1 MLLSCRDVIVV
12 QVNSQPPI
20 IMRFRYDTEHM
31 SQTATASRTLDAF
44 HPTVKDWFVGRFGGP
59 TFAQE
64 DGWPAIR
71 SGEDCLIAAPTGSGK
86 TLTAFLAG
94 IDELIREGEASGGE
108 LPDEVRILYIS
119 PLKALSND
127 IRRNLEEPL
136 TEIRQLADERGVALP
151 RIRMGLRTG
160 DTTQAERRAI
170 IKRPPHILIT
180 TPESL
185 YLMLTARQSREI
197 LRTVRT
203 VILDEIHA
211 VVRDKRG
218 SHLALTLARLDH
230 VAERRPTRIGLS
242 ATQKPMTEIAAFL
255 TGLDSS
261 AQPLP
266 CRILDLGHR
275 RELTLWLETTDVP
288 LQSLATHEHWASVY
302 DRLAELI
309 LQHRTTLIFVN
320 RRSLAERVAHELGS
334 RVGKEHVSGHHGSLS
349 KERRHVMEQRL
360 KSGDLKAVVA
370 TASLELGIDIGSVD
384 LVCQIG
390 SPRRIATFL
399 QRVGRSGHALGRIPH
414 GALIPTSLDELIE
427 CAAMVRAVER
437 GDLDR
442 ICQPQAPTEV
452 LAQQIVAEA
461 ASEEDWGE
469 DDLYQLMRRA
479 APYAA
484 LERAVYDDILD
495 MLATGVGEGGGR
507 SQPLLHR
514 DRINGR
520 VRPRR
525 AARMTA
531 ILNGGTIPETGD
543 YRVIKEPEGAFIGT
557 VNEDFA
563 IETASGDI
571 FLLGSTSW
579 RIRRV
584 ENKGIV
590 RVEDAHGAPPT
601 IPFWLGEAPGRSR
614 ELSTAVGELRRDIAR
629 LADDVESAVN
639 LLQRECRMTSVA
651 AEQVVEYLG
660 EAQDAL
666 QVMPSDTDVV
676 FERFFDE
683 AGGQQLVVHAPF
695 GSGVN
700 RAWGLALRKRF
711 CVRFD
716 FELQAAANEEGVIL
730 SLGPSQSFPL
740 EEAFDYLKANN
751 AEQSLRQAVL
761 YAPFWN
767 TRWRWAATRA
777 LAVPRRRGGREVPP
791 YLQRMIADDLLAAVF
806 PAQVGCQENLAGPL
820 EVPDHPLIAQ
830 TMDDCLHEAVDTD
843 GLIEVLQ
850 RIERGEIH
858 LHARDTTTPSGMAQ
872 SIINVNPFGFLD
884 DAPLEER
891 RTRAVMTRRTLPNE
905 QRDLGKL
912 DLDAIV
918 RVQEEAFPPIRSVDE
933 LHELLMSVIALRVDQ
948 LAAISPV
955 LTESDVHARLAELR
969 GQGRAASASGPGGNI
984 WFAAEQLESIRLLFP
999 DHAVDP
1005 TFTAPESALIL
1016 PTDREDARLRL
1027 VRGHLEISGPITAD
1041 QLSQRC
1047 GLQAQDATYG
1057 LAQLEAYG
1065 EIMRG
1070 QFTPTLT
1077 PDDAEEY
1084 CDRRLLARIHRY
1096 TIARL
1101 RAEIEPVTVQ
1111 HYLRFLLRWQHLT
1124 TDTRLSGK
1132 AGVRAV
1138 IEQLQGFEAPA
1149 AAWERDLIA
1158 PRVSDYREAW
1168 LDELCLAG
1176 DIAWARLT
1184 PRSARRAPTKTT
1196 PIALALRRDF
1206 RSLLGAVRRPAPIP
1220 AARGR
1225 SAPEL
1230 PPDVAEHVIAE
1241 GGAASQI
1248 LRLLNDRGAL
1258 FFDELVDGTR
1268 RIATDVEGGLREL
1281 VASGLAHADGF
1292 QGLRQLIRPN
1302 RKSRRPRYGGGGVFI
1317 GEGPAGRWA
1326 ALPAVVDGSSDPMQ
1340 ADEVAER
1347 IARILLQRYGVVS
1360 RELATRESLT
1370 LQWRDVLRALRR
1382 LEARGDI
1389 RGGRFIQGLLGEQ
1402 FALPAAIDQLR
1413 AMRRRA
1419 TSGEQVSIATSD
1431 PCNLLGIL
1439 LPGQKAPSRLG
1450 AKLTLVDGVPLEPTE
1465 TAALAAA
1472 D

>member
-1 MLLSCRDVIVV
+1 
-12 QVNSQPPI
+12 
-20 IMRFRYDTEHM
+20 M
-31 SQTATASRTLDAF
+31 SHPVTSSSVLDAF
-44 HPTVKDWFVGRFGGP
+44 HPIVRDWFAERFGEP
-59 TFAQE
+59 TFAQV

-71 SGEDCLIAAPTGSGK
+71 TGDDCLIAAPTGSGK

-94 IDELIREGEASGGE
+94 IDELIREGADDGDDE
-108 LPDEVRILYIS
+108 LPDEVRILYVS

-136 TEIRQLADERGVALP
+136 TEIRRLADERGVAIP

-160 DTTQAERRAI
+160 DTTQAERQAI
-170 IKRPPHILIT
+170 VKRPPQILIT

-185 YLMLTARQSREI
+185 YLMLTARRSREI

-203 VILDEIHA
+203 VIVDEIHA

-218 SHLALTLARLDH
+218 SHLALTLTRLDH
-230 VAERRPTRIGLS
+230 VADQRPTRIGLS
-242 ATQKPMTEIAAFL
+242 ATQKPMSEIAAFL
-255 TGLDSS
+255 TGLDDT

-275 RELTLWLETTDVP
+275 RELKLWIETTDAP
-288 LQSLATHEHWASVY
+288 LQALATHDHWGAVY

-309 LQHRTTLIFVN
+309 FQHRTTLIFVN
-320 RRSLAERVAHELGS
+320 RRSLAERVAHELGT

-360 KSGDLKAVVA
+360 KNGDLKAVVA

-399 QRVGRSGHALGRIPH
+399 QRVGRSGHALGLVPH
-414 GALIPTSLDELIE
+414 GALFPTSLDELVE

-442 ICQPQAPTEV
+442 ICQPRAPIEI
-452 LAQQIVAEA
+452 LAQQIVAET
-461 ASEEDWGE
+461 ASEEEWRE
-469 DDLYQLMRRA
+469 DDLFQLVRRA
-479 APYAA
+479 APYGQLGRAA
-484 LERAVYDDILD
+484 FDETVE
-495 MLATGVGEGGGR
+495 MLAAGIGDGGGR
-507 SQPLLHR
+507 SNPLLHR
-514 DRINGR
+514 DRING
-520 VRPRR
+520 VLRPRR

-563 IETASGDI
+563 IETAAGDI

-601 IPFWLGEAPGRSR
+601 IPFWLGEAPGRSI
-614 ELSTAVGELRRDIAR
+614 ELSAAVGELRRDVGRMAS
-629 LADDVESAVN
+629 DPESASMQ
-639 LLQRECRMTSVA
+639 LQRECHMQAIA
-651 AEQVVEYLG
+651 AEQMVEYLG
-660 EAQDAL
+660 EAQEAL

-716 FELQAAANEEGVIL
+716 FELQAAANEEGILL
-730 SLGPSQSFPL
+730 SLGPTQSFPL
-740 EEAFDYLKANN
+740 EEAFEYLKADN

-777 LAVPRRRGGREVPP
+777 LAVPRRRGGKEVPP

-806 PAQVGCQENLAGPL
+806 PAQVGCQENLAGSL

-830 TMDDCLHEAVDTD
+830 TMDDCLHEAVDTEA
-843 GLIEVLQ
+843 LIGVLE
-850 RIERGEIH
+850 RIERGEIR
-858 LHARDTTTPSGMAQ
+858 LHARDTVNPSGMAQ
-872 SIINVNPFGFLD
+872 SIININPFGFLD

-891 RTRAVMTRRTLPNE
+891 RARAVMTRRTLPNE

-912 DLDAIV
+912 DIDAIE
-918 RVQEEAFPPIRSVDE
+918 RVKEEAFPPIRSADE
-933 LHELLMSVIALRVDQ
+933 MHELLLSVVALCDGALSAASPTLDQAEASKALSALR
-948 LAAISPV
+948 
-955 LTESDVHARLAELR
+955 E
-969 GQGRAASASGPGGNI
+969 QGRAAQAQGPESTI
-984 WFAAEQLESIRLLFP
+984 WFAAEHLESIRQLFP
-999 DHAVDP
+999 DHAVEP
-1005 TFTAPESALIL
+1005 GFTVPESALIL
-1016 PTDREDARLRL
+1016 PADREDARLRL
-1027 VRGHLEISGPITAD
+1027 ARGHLEISGPITAA

-1047 GLQAQDATYG
+1047 GLSEPDCGHG

-1065 EIMRG
+1065 EVMRG

-1124 TDTRLSGK
+1124 PDTRLSGK

-1138 IEQLQGFEAPA
+1138 IEQLQGYEAPA
-1149 AAWERDLIA
+1149 AAWERDLLA
-1158 PRVSDYREAW
+1158 RRVSDYREAW

-1184 PRSARRAPTKTT
+1184 PRAARRAPTKTT
-1196 PIALALRRDF
+1196 PIVLALRRDF
-1206 RSLLGAVRRPAPIP
+1206 RLLLSAVRRPMPLP

-1225 SAPEL
+1225 SAPE
-1230 PPDVAEHVIAE
+1230 PQSDVAEQLHAE

-1248 LRLLNDRGAL
+1248 LRLLEARGAL

-1292 QGLRQLIRPN
+1292 QGLRQLIRPS
-1302 RKSRRPRYGGGGVFI
+1302 RRSRRPRYGGGGVFI

-1326 ALPAVVDGSSDPMQ
+1326 PLPTSVDGPSDPLEV
-1340 ADEVAER
+1340 DELAER
-1347 IARILLQRYGVVS
+1347 IANILLQRYGVVS

-1370 LQWRDVLRALRR
+1370 IQWREVLRALRR
-1382 LEARGDI
+1382 LEARGEI

-1402 FALPAAIDQLR
+1402 FALPAALDQLR
-1413 AMRRRA
+1413 AVRRST
-1419 TSGEQVSIATSD
+1419 TSGERVTIAASD
-1431 PCNLLGIL
+1431 PCNLVGIL
-1439 LPGQKAPSRLG
+1439 LPGQKVPSRLG
-1450 AKLTLVDGVPLEPTE
+1450 STLTLVDGVPLEVP
-1465 TAALAAA
+1465 TAAAVAA

>member
-1 MLLSCRDVIVV
+1 MI
-12 QVNSQPPI
+12 
-20 IMRFRYDTEHM
+20 
-31 SQTATASRTLDAF
+31 QTTASATVLDGF
-44 HPTVKDWFVGRFGGP
+44 HHLVRDWFASRFGEP
-59 TFAQE
+59 TFAQV

-71 SGEDCLIAAPTGSGK
+71 SGADCLIAAPTGSGK
-86 TLTAFLAG
+86 TLTAFLSG
-94 IDELIREGEASGGE
+94 IDELIREGERDA

-136 TEIRQLADERGVALP
+136 TEIRSLAQERGVDLP

-160 DTTQAERRAI
+160 DTSQAERQAI
-170 IKRPPHILIT
+170 VKRPPQILIT

-185 YLMLTARQSREI
+185 YLMLTAKRSREI

-203 VILDEIHA
+203 VIVDEIHA

-218 SHLALTLARLDH
+218 SHLAVSLARLDH
-230 VAERRPTRIGLS
+230 VADRRPTRIGLS
-242 ATQKPMTEIAAFL
+242 ATQKPMEEIAAFL
-255 TGLDSS
+255 TGLDQSG
-261 AQPLP
+261 QPLP

-275 RELTLWLETTDVP
+275 RELTVWIETTDAP
-288 LQSLATHEHWASVY
+288 LQALATHEHWGAVY

-320 RRSLAERVAHELGS
+320 RRSLAERMAHELGL
-334 RVGKEHVSGHHGSLS
+334 RIGKEHVSGHHGSLS
-349 KERRHVMEQRL
+349 KERRHAMEQRL
-360 KSGDLKAVVA
+360 KSGDLRAVVA

-399 QRVGRSGHALGRIPH
+399 QRVGRSGHALGLVPH
-414 GALIPTSLDELIE
+414 GALFPTSLDELVE

-437 GDLDR
+437 GALDR
-442 ICQPQAPTEV
+442 IRQPFAPIEV
-452 LAQQIVAEA
+452 LAQQIVAETA
-461 ASEEDWGE
+461 AADEWRE
-469 DDLYQLMRRA
+469 DDLYSLMRHA
-479 APYAA
+479 APYRTLARAA
-484 LERAVYDDILD
+484 FDETIE
-495 MLATGVGEGGGR
+495 MLANGVGEAGGR
-507 SQPLLHR
+507 SQPLIHR
-514 DRINGR
+514 DRINGV

-525 AARMTA
+525 AARLTA
-531 ILNGGTIPETGD
+531 IVNGGTIPETGD
-543 YRVIKEPEGAFIGT
+543 YRVIKEPEGTFVGT

-563 IETASGDI
+563 IETAAGDI

-601 IPFWLGEAPGRSR
+601 IPFWLGEAPGRSI
-614 ELSTAVGELRRDIAR
+614 ELSAEVGLLRREVGA
-629 LADDVESAVN
+629 LADDPESASMT
-639 LLQRECRMTSVA
+639 LQRECHMSAIA
-651 AEQVVEYLG
+651 AEQMVEYL
-660 EAQDAL
+660 ANTQAAL
-666 QVMPSDTDVV
+666 QVMPSDTDIV

-683 AGGQQLVVHAPF
+683 GGGQQLVVHAPF

-716 FELQAAANEEGVIL
+716 FELQAAANEEGILL
-730 SLGPSQSFPL
+730 SLGPTQSFPL
-740 EEAFDYLKANN
+740 EEAFAYLQANN

-777 LAVPRRRGGREVPP
+777 LAVPRRRAGKAVPP

-843 GLIEVLQ
+843 ALIGVLE
-850 RIERGEIH
+850 RIERGEIR
-858 LHARDTTTPSGMAQ
+858 LHARDTVTPSAMAQ
-872 SIINVNPFGFLD
+872 SVLNVGPYGFLD

-891 RTRAVMTRRTLPNE
+891 RARAVMSRRTLPNE
-905 QRDLGKL
+905 QRDLGQL
-912 DLDAIV
+912 DLGAIE
-918 RVQEEAFPPIRSVDE
+918 RVQEEASPPVRDAEE
-933 LHELLMSVIALRVDQ
+933 LHELLLSLIAVRDGWAALDSLWLEDLR
-948 LAAISPV
+948 A
-955 LTESDVHARLAELR
+955 
-969 GQGRAASASGPGGNI
+969 QGRAASAHGPHGSV
-984 WFAAEQLESIRLLFP
+984 WFAAEQLESIRQLFP
-999 DHAVDP
+999 DHAVEAG
-1005 TFTAPESALIL
+1005 FSVPESALIL
-1016 PTDREDARLRL
+1016 PADREDARLKL
-1027 VRGHLEISGPITAD
+1027 VRGHLEISGPITAQ
-1041 QLSQRC
+1041 QLSARC
-1047 GLQAQDATYG
+1047 GLSASDSGYG

-1070 QFTPTLT
+1070 QFTPTPS
-1077 PDDAEEY
+1077 PDQVEEF

-1101 RAEIEPVTVQ
+1101 RAEIEPVSVQ
-1111 HYLRFLLRWQHLT
+1111 HFLRFLLRWQHLT
-1124 TDTRLSGK
+1124 PDTRLAGK

-1158 PRVSDYREAW
+1158 ARVADYREAW

-1176 DIAWARLT
+1176 DVAWARLT

-1206 RSLLGAVRRPAPIP
+1206 RVLLAAVRRPPPIP
-1220 AARGR
+1220 PARGR
-1225 SAPEL
+1225 AAPE
-1230 PPDVAEHVIAE
+1230 PTPDTAEQLHAE

-1248 LRLLNDRGAL
+1248 LRLLDERGAL
-1258 FFDELVDGTR
+1258 FFDEIVDATR
-1268 RIATDVEGGLREL
+1268 RLATDVEGGLREL
-1281 VASGLAHADGF
+1281 VACGLVHADGF
-1292 QGLRQLIRPN
+1292 QGLRQLIRPK
-1302 RKSRRPRYGGGGVFI
+1302 RRTRRPRYGGGGVFI

-1326 ALPAVVDGSSDPMQ
+1326 ALPPTIPPPDDPLD
-1340 ADEVAER
+1340 ADALAER
-1347 IARILLQRYGVVS
+1347 IAVILLRRYGVVS
-1360 RELATRESLT
+1360 RELAMREGRESLT

-1382 LEARGDI
+1382 LEARGEI
-1389 RGGRFIQGLLGEQ
+1389 RGGRFIQGLIGEQ
-1402 FALPAAIDQLR
+1402 FALPEAIDQLR
-1413 AMRRRA
+1413 TVRRSA
-1419 TSGEQVSIATSD
+1419 ADGERITIAASD
-1431 PCNLLGIL
+1431 PCNLVGIL
-1439 LPGQKAPSRLG
+1439 LPGQKVPARLG
-1450 AKLTLVDGVPLEPTE
+1450 AKLVLEDGVPLEPTQP
-1465 TAALAAA
+1465 APAVAAAA

>member
-1 MLLSCRDVIVV
+1 MFL
-12 QVNSQPPI
+12 
-20 IMRFRYDTEHM
+20 RYDAEHM
-31 SQTATASRTLDAF
+31 SQTAVQPSVLDDF
-44 HPTVKDWFVGRFGGP
+44 HPLVRDWFVDRFGAP

-71 SGEDCLIAAPTGSGK
+71 TGEDCLIAAPTGSGK

-94 IDELIREGEASGGE
+94 IDELIREGDSMADGGE
-108 LPDEVRILYIS
+108 LSDEVRILYVS

-136 TEIRQLADERGVALP
+136 TEIRQLAQERGVELP

-160 DTTQAERRAI
+160 DTTQAERQAI
-170 IKRPPHILIT
+170 VKRPPQILIT

-185 YLMLTARQSREI
+185 YLMLTAKRSREI

-218 SHLALTLARLDH
+218 SHLSLTLARLDH
-230 VAERRPTRIGLS
+230 VAEQRPTRIGLS
-242 ATQKPMTEIAAFL
+242 ATQKPMEEIAAFL
-255 TGLDSS
+255 TGLDL
-261 AQPLP
+261 AGKPLP

-275 RELTLWLETTDVP
+275 RELKLWIETTDAP
-288 LQSLATHEHWASVY
+288 LQALATHDHWGAVY

-320 RRSLAERVAHELGS
+320 RRSLAERVAHELGI

-360 KSGDLKAVVA
+360 KAGDLKAVVA

-384 LVCQIG
+384 LVCQVG

-399 QRVGRSGHALGRIPH
+399 QRVGRSGHALGLVPH
-414 GALIPTSLDELIE
+414 GALFPTALDELVE

-442 ICQPQAPTEV
+442 ICQPRAPIEI

-461 ASEEDWGE
+461 ASEEEWRE
-469 DDLYQLMRRA
+469 DELFRLMTRA
-479 APYAA
+479 APYAE
-484 LERAVYDDILD
+484 LERSAFDETVE
-495 MLATGVGEGGGR
+495 MLATGIGEAGGR
-507 SQPLLHR
+507 SQPLVHR
-514 DRINGR
+514 DRINGV

-563 IETASGDI
+563 IETAAGDI

-579 RIRRV
+579 KIRRV

-601 IPFWLGEAPGRSR
+601 IPFWLGEAPGRSM
-614 ELSTAVGELRRDIAR
+614 ELSAAVGELRRDVGR
-629 LADDVESAVN
+629 MADDVEGAVRT
-639 LLQRECRMTSVA
+639 LQRECHMQAIA
-651 AEQVVEYLG
+651 AEQIVEYLS
-660 EAQDAL
+660 ETQDSL

-683 AGGQQLVVHAPF
+683 GGGQQLVVHAPF

-716 FELQAAANEEGVIL
+716 FELQAAANEEGILL
-730 SLGPSQSFPL
+730 SLGPTQSFPL
-740 EEAFDYLKANN
+740 EEAFEYLKADN

-777 LAVPRRRGGREVPP
+777 LAVPRRRAGKEVPP

-830 TMDDCLHEAVDTD
+830 TMDDCLHEAIDTD
-843 GLIEVLQ
+843 ALIGVLE
-850 RIERGEIH
+850 RIERGEVR
-858 LHARDTTTPSGMAQ
+858 LHARDTVTPSAMAQ
-872 SIINVNPFGFLD
+872 SIININPFGFLD

-891 RTRAVMTRRTLPNE
+891 RARAVMTRRTLPNE

-912 DLDAIV
+912 DIDAIERV
-918 RVQEEAFPPIRSVDE
+918 RDEAFPPIRDADE
-933 LHELLMSVIALRVDQ
+933 LHELLHSVVAWRESARARWRESARARWREDALPALDPA
-948 LAAISPV
+948 L
-955 LTESDVHARLAELR
+955 LAELR
-969 GQGRAASASGPGGNI
+969 ESGRAARAEGPDGAV
-984 WFAAEQLESIRLLFP
+984 WFAAEHLESIRQLFP
-999 DHAVDP
+999 DHAVEP
-1005 TFTAPESALIL
+1005 GFGVPESALVL
-1016 PTDREDARLRL
+1016 PDDREDARLKL
-1027 VRGHLEISGPITAD
+1027 VRGHLEISGPITPE
-1041 QLSQRC
+1041 QLSERC
-1047 GLQAQDATYG
+1047 GLAASDCGYG

-1065 EIMRG
+1065 EVMRG
-1070 QFTPTLT
+1070 QFTPTLNQ
-1077 PDDAEEY
+1077 DEDEEY

-1124 TDTRLSGK
+1124 PDTRLAGK

-1149 AAWERDLIA
+1149 ASWERDLIA
-1158 PRVSDYREAW
+1158 ARVSDYREAW

-1184 PRSARRAPTKTT
+1184 TRSARRAPTKTT
-1196 PIALALRRDF
+1196 PVALALRRDF
-1206 RSLLGAVRRPAPIP
+1206 RSLLAAVRRPAPTA

-1225 SAPEL
+1225 SAPE
-1230 PPDVAEHVIAE
+1230 PQPDVAEQLHAD

-1248 LRLLNDRGAL
+1248 LRMLNERGAL

-1268 RIATDVEGGLREL
+1268 RIATDVESGLREL

-1302 RKSRRPRYGGGGVFI
+1302 RRSRRPRYGGGGVFI

-1326 ALPAVVDGSSDPMQ
+1326 ALPPSMPATTDPEE
-1340 ADEVAER
+1340 ADELAER
-1347 IARILLQRYGVVS
+1347 IARILLHRYGVVS

-1370 LQWRDVLRALRR
+1370 IQWRDVLRALRR
-1382 LEARGDI
+1382 LEARGEI
-1389 RGGRFIQGLLGEQ
+1389 RGGRFIQGLIGEQ
-1402 FALPAAIDQLR
+1402 FALPEAIDRLR
-1413 AMRRRA
+1413 AVRRSA
-1419 TSGEQVSIATSD
+1419 ASGERVTIATSD
-1431 PCNLLGIL
+1431 PCNLVGIL
-1439 LPGQKAPSRLG
+1439 LPGQKVPSRLG
-1450 AKLTLVDGVPLEPTE
+1450 AKLTLSDGVPEGE
-1465 TAALAAA
+1465 ALSGVAAA

>member
-1 MLLSCRDVIVV
+1 
-12 QVNSQPPI
+12 
-20 IMRFRYDTEHM
+20 M
-31 SQTATASRTLDAF
+31 SQTATVPSVLDDF
-44 HPTVKDWFVGRFGGP
+44 HPMVRDWFSGRFGEP
-59 TFAQE
+59 TYAQE

-71 SGEDCLIAAPTGSGK
+71 TGEDCLIAAPTGSGK

-94 IDELIREGEASGGE
+94 IDDLIREGELNDGV

-136 TEIRQLADERGVALP
+136 TEIRQLADECGVELP

-160 DTTQAERRAI
+160 DTSQSERRAI
-170 IKRPPHILIT
+170 VKRPPQILIT

-185 YLMLTARQSREI
+185 YLMLTAKQSREI

-203 VILDEIHA
+203 VIVDEIHA

-230 VAERRPTRIGLS
+230 VAEQRPTRIGLS
-242 ATQKPMTEIAAFL
+242 ATQKPMTEIASFM
-255 TGLDSS
+255 TGLDASGR
-261 AQPLP
+261 ALP

-275 RELTLWLETTDVP
+275 RELKLWIETTDAP
-288 LQSLATHEHWASVY
+288 LQALATHEHWGAVY

-320 RRSLAERVAHELGS
+320 RRSLAERVAHELGI

-360 KSGDLKAVVA
+360 KNGDLKAVVA

-399 QRVGRSGHALGRIPH
+399 QRVGRSGHALGLVPH
-414 GALIPTSLDELIE
+414 GALFPTSLDELIE

-442 ICQPQAPTEV
+442 IRQPRAPIEI
-452 LAQQIVAEA
+452 LAQQIVAETA
-461 ASEEDWGE
+461 AEEEWRE
-469 DDLYQLMRRA
+469 DDLFRLMRRA
-479 APYAA
+479 APYGELKREAFD
-484 LERAVYDDILD
+484 ETID

-507 SQPLLHR
+507 SNALVHR
-514 DRINGR
+514 DRING
-520 VRPRR
+520 VIKPKR

-563 IETASGDI
+563 IETAAGDI

-601 IPFWLGEAPGRSR
+601 IPFWLGEAPGRSM
-614 ELSTAVGELRRDIAR
+614 ELSAAVGELRRDIGEMAS
-629 LADDVESAVN
+629 DVESAVRR
-639 LLQRECRMTSVA
+639 LQRECHMQTIA
-651 AEQVVEYLG
+651 AEQMVEYLG
-660 EAQDAL
+660 DTQDSL

-683 AGGQQLVVHAPF
+683 AGGQQLIVHAPF

-716 FELQAAANEEGVIL
+716 FELQAAANEEGILL
-730 SLGPSQSFPL
+730 SLGPTQSFPL
-740 EEAFDYLKANN
+740 EEAFEYLKADN

-767 TRWRWAATRA
+767 TRWRWTATRA
-777 LAVPRRRGGREVPP
+777 LAVPRRRGAKEVPP

-843 GLIEVLQ
+843 ALIGVLE
-850 RIERGEIH
+850 RIERGEIR
-858 LHARDTTTPSGMAQ
+858 LHARDTVTPSGMAQ
-872 SIINVNPFGFLD
+872 SIININPFGFLD

-891 RTRAVMTRRTLPNE
+891 RARAVMTRRTLPNE

-912 DLDAIV
+912 DIDAIE
-918 RVQEEAFPPIRSVDE
+918 RVQEEAFPPIRDADE
-933 LHELLMSVIALRVDQ
+933 LHELLISVLALREGA
-948 LAAISPV
+948 LASLSAAHGEFDLPSM
-955 LTESDVHARLAELR
+955 LASLRSD
-969 GQGRAASASGPGGNI
+969 GRAARAEGPDGAI
-984 WFAAEQLESIRLLFP
+984 WFAAEHLESIRQLFP

-1005 TFTAPESALIL
+1005 SFSVPESALIL
-1016 PTDREDARLRL
+1016 PTDRDDARLRL
-1027 VRGHLEISGPITAD
+1027 VRGHLEISGPVTPD
-1041 QLSQRC
+1041 QLARRC
-1047 GLQAQDATYG
+1047 GLSRKDCSYG
-1057 LAQLEAYG
+1057 LTQLEAYG
-1065 EIMRG
+1065 H
-1070 QFTPTLT
+1070 FTPPLQ
-1077 PDDAEEY
+1077 PDDVEEY

-1101 RAEIEPVTVQ
+1101 RAEIEAVTVQ

-1124 TDTRLSGK
+1124 PDTRLSGK

-1149 AAWERDLIA
+1149 AAWERDLLA

-1184 PRSARRAPTKTT
+1184 PRSARRAPTKST
-1196 PIALALRRDF
+1196 PITLALRRDF
-1206 RSLLGAVRRPAPIP
+1206 RSLLAAVRKPAPIP

-1225 SAPEL
+1225 SVPE
-1230 PPDVAEHVIAE
+1230 PQPDVAEQLHAD

-1248 LRLLNDRGAL
+1248 LRLLEDRGAL

-1268 RIATDVEGGLREL
+1268 RIATDVESGIREL

-1292 QGLRQLIRPN
+1292 QGLRQLLRPN

-1326 ALPAVVDGSSDPMQ
+1326 SLPPSIAAPSDPEE
-1340 ADEVAER
+1340 ADELAER
-1347 IARILLQRYGVVS
+1347 VARILLQRYGVVS

-1370 LQWRDVLRALRR
+1370 IQWRDVLRALRR
-1382 LEARGDI
+1382 LEARGEI

-1402 FALPAAIDQLR
+1402 FALPSALDQLR
-1413 AMRRRA
+1413 AVRRA
-1419 TSGEQVSIATSD
+1419 ATTEEHVTIAASD
-1431 PCNLLGIL
+1431 PCNLVGIL
-1439 LPGQKAPSRLG
+1439 LPGQKVPSRLG
-1450 AKLTLVDGVPLEPTE
+1450 ARLTLIDGVPLEPPVSGV
-1465 TAALAAA
+1465 AAA

>member
-1 MLLSCRDVIVV
+1 
-12 QVNSQPPI
+12 
-20 IMRFRYDTEHM
+20 M
-31 SQTATASRTLDAF
+31 SQTTLSSSVLDGF
-44 HPTVKDWFVGRFGGP
+44 HPLVRDWFVGRFGAP

-64 DGWPAIR
+64 DGWPAIQ
-71 SGEDCLIAAPTGSGK
+71 SGDDCLIAAPTGSGK

-94 IDELIREGEASGGE
+94 IDELIREELETGDGAA

-136 TEIRQLADERGVALP
+136 AEIQELADERGVEIP

-160 DTTQAERRAI
+160 DTSQSERQAI
-170 IKRPPHILIT
+170 VKRPPQILIT

-185 YLMLTARQSREI
+185 YLMLTAKRSREI

-203 VILDEIHA
+203 VIVDEIHA

-218 SHLALTLARLDH
+218 SHLSLTLARLDH

-242 ATQKPMTEIAAFL
+242 ATQKPMSEIAAFL
-255 TGLDSS
+255 TGLDEQ

-266 CRILDLGHR
+266 CRILDLGHQ
-275 RELTLWLETTDVP
+275 RELKLWIETTDAP
-288 LQSLATHEHWASVY
+288 LQSLATHEHWGAVY

-309 LQHRTTLIFVN
+309 LQHSTTLIFVN
-320 RRSLAERVAHELGS
+320 RRSLAERVAHELGI

-399 QRVGRSGHALGRIPH
+399 QRVGRSGHALGLVPH
-414 GALIPTSLDELIE
+414 GALFPTSLDELVE
-427 CAAMVRAVER
+427 CAAMVRAVAR

-442 ICQPQAPTEV
+442 IRQPTAPIEV
-452 LAQQIVAEA
+452 LAQQIVAETSA
-461 ASEEDWGE
+461 EEEWRE
-469 DDLYQLMRRA
+469 DELFDLMRRA
-479 APYAA
+479 APYRA
-484 LERAVYDDILD
+484 LERSVFDETVE
-495 MLATGVGEGGGR
+495 MLATGIGESGGR
-507 SQPLLHR
+507 SSPLLHR
-514 DRINGR
+514 DRING
-520 VRPRR
+520 VVKPKR

-543 YRVIKEPEGAFIGT
+543 YRVVKEPEGAFIGT

-563 IETASGDI
+563 IETAAGDI

-601 IPFWLGEAPGRSR
+601 IPFWLGEAPGRSI
-614 ELSTAVGELRRDIAR
+614 ELSSAVGELRRDIGT
-629 LADDVESAVN
+629 LSDDAESASR
-639 LLQRECRMTSVA
+639 LLQRECHMQAIA
-651 AEQVVEYLG
+651 AEQMVEYLSD
-660 EAQDAL
+660 AQDAL

-683 AGGQQLVVHAPF
+683 AGGQQLIVHAPF

-716 FELQAAANEEGVIL
+716 FELQAAANEEGILL
-730 SLGPSQSFPL
+730 SLGPTQSFPL
-740 EEAFDYLKANN
+740 EEAFEYLKSHN

-777 LAVPRRRGGREVPP
+777 LAVPRRRGGKEVPP

-830 TMDDCLHEAVDTD
+830 TMDDCLHEAVDTEALV
-843 GLIEVLQ
+843 GVLE
-850 RIERGEIH
+850 RIERGEIR
-858 LHARDTTTPSGMAQ
+858 LHARDTVTPSAMAQ
-872 SIINVNPFGFLD
+872 SIININPFGFLD

-891 RTRAVMTRRTLPNE
+891 RARAVMTRRTLPNE

-912 DLDAIV
+912 DLDAIE
-918 RVQEEAFPPIRSVDE
+918 RVQEEAFPPIRDADE
-933 LHELLMSVIALRVDQ
+933 LHELLISVVALSAGEHADGEAARLSRVAPQ
-948 LAAISPV
+948 LAGAGTS
-955 LTESDVHARLAELR
+955 LMLDELR
-969 GQGRAASASGPGGNI
+969 QAGRAARADGPNGTI
-984 WFAAEQLESIRLLFP
+984 WFAAEHLESIRQLFP
-999 DHAVDP
+999 DHAVEAG
-1005 TFTAPESALIL
+1005 FHVPEAALIL
-1016 PTDREDARLRL
+1016 PGDREDARLKL
-1027 VRGHLEISGPITAD
+1027 VRGHLEISGPITAL
-1041 QLSQRC
+1041 QLAERC
-1047 GLQAQDATYG
+1047 GLAEQDCGYG

-1070 QFTPTLT
+1070 QFTPTLK
-1077 PDDAEEY
+1077 PEDVEEY

-1101 RAEIEPVTVQ
+1101 RSEIEPVTVQ

-1124 TDTRLSGK
+1124 PDTRLSGK

-1149 AAWERDLIA
+1149 AAWERELVA
-1158 PRVSDYREAW
+1158 ARVSDYREAW

-1176 DIAWARLT
+1176 DVAWARLSA
-1184 PRSARRAPTKTT
+1184 RSARRAPTKTT
-1196 PIALALRRDF
+1196 PIALTLRRDF
-1206 RSLLGAVRRPAPIP
+1206 RSLLSAVRRPAPLP

-1225 SAPEL
+1225 SAPE
-1230 PPDVAEHVIAE
+1230 PVPSVAEQLHAD

-1248 LRLLNDRGAL
+1248 LRLLEDRGAL

-1268 RIATDVEGGLREL
+1268 RLATDVEGGLREL
-1281 VASGLAHADGF
+1281 VATGLAHADGF

-1302 RKSRRPRYGGGGVFI
+1302 RRARRPRYGGGGVFI

-1326 ALPAVVDGSSDPMQ
+1326 ALPASMDAPADPIA
-1340 ADEVAER
+1340 ADELAER

-1370 LQWRDVLRALRR
+1370 IQWRDVLRALRR
-1382 LEARGDI
+1382 LESRGDI

-1402 FALPAAIDQLR
+1402 FALPAALDQLR
-1413 AMRRRA
+1413 AVRRSA
-1419 TSGEQVSIATSD
+1419 PTEEHVTVAASD
-1431 PCNLLGIL
+1431 PCNLVGIL
-1439 LPGQKAPSRLG
+1439 LPGQKVPARLG
-1450 AKLTLVDGVPLEPTE
+1450 ATLTLVDGVPLKSEPA
-1465 TAALAAA
+1465 TAAAA

>member
-1 MLLSCRDVIVV
+1 
-12 QVNSQPPI
+12 
-20 IMRFRYDTEHM
+20 M
-31 SQTATASRTLDAF
+31 SQTATTSSILDAF
-44 HPTVKDWFVGRFGGP
+44 HPMVRDWFVGRFGEP
-59 TFAQE
+59 TYAQE

-71 SGEDCLIAAPTGSGK
+71 TGDDCLIAAPTGSGK

-94 IDELIREGEASGGE
+94 IDELIREGESGE
-108 LPDEVRILYIS
+108 LPNEVRILYIS

-136 TEIRQLADERGVALP
+136 TEIRQLADERGVELP

-160 DTTQAERRAI
+160 DTTQAERQAI
-170 IKRPPHILIT
+170 VKRPPQILIT

-185 YLMLTARQSREI
+185 YLMLTAKRSREI

-203 VILDEIHA
+203 VIVDEIHA

-218 SHLALTLARLDH
+218 SHLSLTLARLDH
-230 VAERRPTRIGLS
+230 VAEQRPTRIGLS
-242 ATQKPMTEIAAFL
+242 ATQKPMTEIASFL
-255 TGLDSS
+255 TGLDES
-261 AQPLP
+261 ARPLP

-275 RELTLWLETTDVP
+275 RELKLWIETTDAP
-288 LQSLATHEHWASVY
+288 LQALATHEHWGAVY
-302 DRLAELI
+302 DRLAQLI

-320 RRSLAERVAHELGS
+320 RRSLAERVAHELGI

-349 KERRHVMEQRL
+349 KERRHIMEQRL

-399 QRVGRSGHALGRIPH
+399 QRVGRSGHALGLIPH
-414 GALIPTSLDELIE
+414 GALFPTALDELIE

-442 ICQPQAPTEV
+442 ICQPSAPIEV

-461 ASEEDWGE
+461 AAEEEWKE
-469 DDLYQLMRRA
+469 DELFGLMRRA
-479 APYAA
+479 APYGE
-484 LERAVYDDILD
+484 LERSAFDDTID
-495 MLATGVGEGGGR
+495 MLATGIGEGGGR
-507 SQPLLHR
+507 SNPLLHR
-514 DRINGR
+514 DRING
-520 VRPRR
+520 VVKPRR

-563 IETASGDI
+563 IETAAGDI

-601 IPFWLGEAPGRSR
+601 IPFWLGEAPGRSM
-614 ELSTAVGELRRDIAR
+614 ELSAAVGELRRDVGR
-629 LADDVESAVN
+629 MADDAEGAVRT
-639 LLQRECRMTSVA
+639 LQRECHMQAIA
-651 AEQVVEYLG
+651 AEQIVEYLS
-660 EAQDAL
+660 ETQDSL

-716 FELQAAANEEGVIL
+716 FELQAAANEEGILL
-730 SLGPSQSFPL
+730 SLGPTQSFPL
-740 EEAFDYLKANN
+740 EEAFEYLKADN

-777 LAVPRRRGGREVPP
+777 LAVPRRRAGKEVPP

-806 PAQVGCQENLAGPL
+806 PAQVGCQENLAGLL

-843 GLIEVLQ
+843 ALIGVLE
-850 RIERGEIH
+850 RIERGEVR
-858 LHARDTTTPSGMAQ
+858 LHARDTVTPSAMAQ
-872 SIINVNPFGFLD
+872 SIININPFGFLD

-891 RTRAVMTRRTLPNE
+891 RARAVMTRRTLPNE
-905 QRDLGKL
+905 ERDLGKL
-912 DLDAIV
+912 DIDAIE
-918 RVQEEAFPPIRSVDE
+918 RVQDEAFPPIRDADE
-933 LHELLMSVIALRVDQ
+933 LHELLHSVVAWRESARALWREGALPALDP
-948 LAAISPV
+948 AM
-955 LTESDVHARLAELR
+955 LAELR
-969 GQGRAASASGPGGNI
+969 ESGRAARATRPDDADGAV
-984 WFAAEQLESIRLLFP
+984 WFAAEHLESIRQLFP
-999 DHAVDP
+999 DHAVEP
-1005 TFTAPESALIL
+1005 GFSVPESALAL
-1016 PTDREDARLRL
+1016 PDDREDARLKL
-1027 VRGHLEISGPITAD
+1027 VRGHLEISGPITPE
-1041 QLSQRC
+1041 QLSARC
-1047 GLQAQDATYG
+1047 GLAASDCGYG

-1065 EIMRG
+1065 EVMRG
-1070 QFTPTLT
+1070 HFTPTLAEA
-1077 PDDAEEY
+1077 DEEEY

-1124 TDTRLSGK
+1124 PDNRLSGK

-1138 IEQLQGFEAPA
+1138 VEQLQGFEAPA
-1149 AAWERDLIA
+1149 ASWERDLIA
-1158 PRVSDYREAW
+1158 ARVSDYREAW

-1184 PRSARRAPTKTT
+1184 TRSARRAPTKTT
-1196 PIALALRRDF
+1196 PVALTLRRDF
-1206 RSLLGAVRRPAPIP
+1206 RSLLAAVRRPAPIA

-1225 SAPEL
+1225 SAPE
-1230 PPDVAEHVIAE
+1230 PQPDAAEQLHAD

-1248 LRLLNDRGAL
+1248 LRMLNERGAL

-1268 RIATDVEGGLREL
+1268 RIATDVESGLREL

-1302 RKSRRPRYGGGGVFI
+1302 RRSRRPRYGGGGVFI

-1326 ALPAVVDGSSDPMQ
+1326 ALPPSMPATTDPEE
-1340 ADEVAER
+1340 ADELAER
-1347 IARILLQRYGVVS
+1347 IARILLHRYGVVS

-1370 LQWRDVLRALRR
+1370 IQWRDILRALRR
-1382 LEARGDI
+1382 LEARGEI
-1389 RGGRFIQGLLGEQ
+1389 RGGRFIQGLIGEQ
-1402 FALPAAIDQLR
+1402 FALPEAIDRLR
-1413 AMRRRA
+1413 AVRRSA
-1419 TSGEQVSIATSD
+1419 ETGERVTIATSD
-1431 PCNLLGIL
+1431 PCNLVGIL
-1439 LPGQKAPSRLG
+1439 LPGQKVPSRLG
-1450 AKLTLVDGVPLEPTE
+1450 AKLTLIDGVPEE
-1465 TAALAAA
+1465 EALLGAVAA

>member
-1 MLLSCRDVIVV
+1 
-12 QVNSQPPI
+12 
-20 IMRFRYDTEHM
+20 M
-31 SQTATASRTLDAF
+31 SISAADPVLDHF
-44 HPTVKDWFVGRFGGP
+44 HPLVRDWFVSRFGAP
-59 TFAQE
+59 TFAQA

-71 SGEDCLIAAPTGSGK
+71 SGDDCLIAAPTGSGK
-86 TLTAFLAG
+86 TLTAFLSG
-94 IDELIREGEASGGE
+94 IDDLIREGLAPDHAGE
-108 LPDEVRILYIS
+108 LADEVRILYIS

-136 TEIRQLADERGVALP
+136 AEIRQLADERGVDIP

-160 DTTQAERRAI
+160 DTTAAERQAI
-170 IKRPPHILIT
+170 VKRPPQILIT

-185 YLMLTARQSREI
+185 YLMLTAKKSREI
-197 LRTVRT
+197 LRSVRT
-203 VILDEIHA
+203 VIVDEIHA

-218 SHLALTLARLDH
+218 SHLALSLARLDH
-230 VAERRPTRIGLS
+230 VADRRPTRIGLS
-242 ATQKPMTEIAAFL
+242 ATQKPMEEIAAFL
-255 TGLDSS
+255 TGMDPVGR
-261 AQPLP
+261 PLP

-275 RELTLWLETTDVP
+275 RELTLWIETTEAP
-288 LQSLATHEHWASVY
+288 LSALATHEHWGAVY

-309 LQHRTTLIFVN
+309 VQHRTTLIFVN
-320 RRSLAERVAHELGS
+320 RRALAERVAHELGI
-334 RVGKEHVSGHHGSLS
+334 RLGKEHVSGHHGSLS
-349 KERRHVMEQRL
+349 KDRRHAMEQRL

-399 QRVGRSGHALGRIPH
+399 QRVGRSGHALGLVPH
-414 GALIPTSLDELIE
+414 GALFPTSLDELVE

-437 GDLDR
+437 GSLDR
-442 ICQPQAPTEV
+442 IRQPAAPIEV
-452 LAQQIVAEA
+452 LAQQIVAETA
-461 ASEEDWGE
+461 AEEEWFE
-469 DDLYQLMRRA
+469 DELFDIMRRA
-479 APYAA
+479 APYRE
-484 LERAVYDDILD
+484 LERAAFNETLD

-507 SQPLLHR
+507 SNPLIHR
-514 DRINGR
+514 DRINGV

-525 AARMTA
+525 AARLTA
-531 ILNGGTIPETGD
+531 IVNGGTIPETGD
-543 YRVIKEPEGAFIGT
+543 YRVIKEPEGAYVGT

-563 IETASGDI
+563 IETAAGDI

-601 IPFWLGEAPGRSR
+601 IPFWLGEAPGRSV
-614 ELSTAVGELRRDIAR
+614 ELSAEVGLLRREIGAMS
-629 LADDVESAVN
+629 DDRERVAMM
-639 LLQRECRMTSVA
+639 LQRDCHMAASA
-651 AEQVVEYLG
+651 AEQIVEYLT
-660 EAQDAL
+660 EAQAAL

-683 AGGQQLVVHAPF
+683 GGGQQLVVHAPF

-716 FELQAAANEEGVIL
+716 FELQAAANEEGILL
-730 SLGPSQSFPL
+730 SLGPTQSFPL
-740 EEAFDYLKANN
+740 EEAFEYLKASN

-843 GLIEVLQ
+843 ALIEVLE
-850 RIERGEIH
+850 RVERGEVR
-858 LHARDTTTPSGMAQ
+858 LHARDTVTPSPMAQ
-872 SIINVNPFGFLD
+872 SIINVGPYGFLD

-891 RTRAVMTRRTLPNE
+891 RTRAVMSRRTLPND
-905 QRDLGKL
+905 QRDLGRL
-912 DLDAIV
+912 DLDAIR
-918 RVQEEAFPPIRSVDE
+918 RVQEEAMPPVRDAEE
-933 LHELLMSVIALRVDQ
+933 LHELLLSLVALRPDD
-948 LAAISPV
+948 AMSA
-955 LTESDVHARLAELR
+955 HFAELR
-969 GQGRAASASGPGGNI
+969 EQGRAARADGPDGTI
-984 WFAAEQLESIRLLFP
+984 WFAAEQLESIRQLFP
-999 DHAVDP
+999 DHAVEP
-1005 TFTAPESALIL
+1005 GFTVPEMALIL
-1016 PTDREDARLRL
+1016 PADREDARLKL

-1041 QLSQRC
+1041 QLARRC
-1047 GLQAQDATYG
+1047 GLAASDCGYG

-1065 EIMRG
+1065 EVMRG
-1070 QFTPTLT
+1070 RFTPTLAA
-1077 PDDAEEY
+1077 DAPEEF
-1084 CDRRLLARIHRY
+1084 CDRRLLARVHRY

-1124 TDTRLSGK
+1124 PDTQLSGK

-1149 AAWERDLIA
+1149 AAWERNLIA
-1158 PRVSDYREAW
+1158 PRVADYREAW

-1176 DIAWARLT
+1176 DVAWARLT
-1184 PRSARRAPTKTT
+1184 ARAARRAPTKTT
-1196 PIALALRRDF
+1196 PIALALRPDF
-1206 RSLLGAVRRPAPIP
+1206 RSLLAAVRRPAPLP
-1220 AARGR
+1220 PSRGR
-1225 SAPEL
+1225 STPE
-1230 PPDVAEHVIAE
+1230 PEPDAADQLHAD

-1248 LRLLNDRGAL
+1248 LRLLEERGAL
-1258 FFDELVDGTR
+1258 FFDEIVDGTR

-1292 QGLRQLIRPN
+1292 QGLRQLIRANHSAN
-1302 RKSRRPRYGGGGVFI
+1302 RGSARRPLRPRYGGGGVFI
-1317 GEGPAGRWA
+1317 GEGPAGRWV
-1326 ALPAVVDGSSDPMQ
+1326 ALPPTVSPPDDPLE
-1340 ADEVAER
+1340 ADELAER
-1347 IARILLQRYGVVS
+1347 IAVILLRRYGVIS
-1360 RELATRESLT
+1360 RELAVREGRESLT
-1370 LQWRDVLRALRR
+1370 IQWREILRALRR
-1382 LEARGDI
+1382 LEARGEI
-1389 RGGRFIQGLLGEQ
+1389 RGGRFIQGLIGEQ
-1402 FALPAAIDQLR
+1402 FALPEAIDQLR
-1413 AMRRRA
+1413 AVRRA
-1419 TSGEQVSIATSD
+1419 APDGQIVTIAASD
-1431 PCNLLGIL
+1431 PCNLVGIL
-1439 LPGQKAPSRLG
+1439 LPGQKVPSRLG
-1450 AKLTLVDGVPLEPTE
+1450 ATLTLKDGVPSEE
-1465 TAALAAA
+1465 TPVSAAAAAA

>member
-1 MLLSCRDVIVV
+1 MI
-12 QVNSQPPI
+12 
-20 IMRFRYDTEHM
+20 
-31 SQTATASRTLDAF
+31 QTLTADGVLGDF
-44 HPTVKDWFVGRFGGP
+44 HPMVRGWFRERFGAP
-59 TFAQE
+59 TFAQAN
-64 DGWPAIR
+64 GWPAIR

-94 IDELIREGEASGGE
+94 IDDLIREGEAAGGA

-136 TEIRQLADERGVALP
+136 TEIRQRAQERGVELP

-160 DTTQAERRAI
+160 DATQAERRAI
-170 IKRPPHILIT
+170 VKRPPQILIT

-185 YLMLTARQSREI
+185 YLMLTAKQSREI

-230 VAERRPTRIGLS
+230 VADQRPTRIGLS

-255 TGLDSS
+255 TGLDES

-275 RELTLWLETTDVP
+275 RELTLWIETTDAP
-288 LQSLATHEHWASVY
+288 LQALATHEHWAAVY

-320 RRSLAERVAHELGS
+320 RRSLAERVAHELGQ

-384 LVCQIG
+384 LVCQLG

-399 QRVGRSGHALGRIPH
+399 QRVGRSGHALGRVPH
-414 GALIPTSLDELIE
+414 GALFPTSLDELVE

-437 GDLDR
+437 GQLDR
-442 ICQPQAPTEV
+442 ICQPAAPIEV

-461 ASEEDWGE
+461 ASEEDWRE
-469 DDLYQLMRRA
+469 DDLYQVMRRA
-479 APYAA
+479 APYAD
-484 LERAVYDDILD
+484 LERDAFEETLE

-507 SQPLLHR
+507 SQPLIHR

-520 VRPRR
+520 VKPRR

-563 IETASGDI
+563 IETAAGDI

-579 RIRRV
+579 KIRRV

-601 IPFWLGEAPGRSR
+601 IPFWLGEAPGRSM
-614 ELSTAVGELRRDIAR
+614 ELSQAVGELRRDVGR
-629 LADDVESAVN
+629 LAQDTESAVRQ
-639 LLQRECRMTSVA
+639 LQRECHMPAAA
-651 AEQVVEYLG
+651 AEQIVEYLS

-683 AGGQQLVVHAPF
+683 GGGQQLVVHAPF

-740 EEAFDYLKANN
+740 EEAFGYLSAAN

-843 GLIEVLQ
+843 GLIEVLE
-850 RIERGEIH
+850 RIERGEIR
-858 LHARDTTTPSGMAQ
+858 LHARDTVTPSGLAQ

-912 DLDAIV
+912 DLDAII
-918 RVQEEAFPPIRSVDE
+918 RVQEEAFPPIRTADE
-933 LHELLMSVIALRVDQ
+933 LHELLLSVIALRVDQ
-948 LAAISPV
+948 LPALSPA
-955 LTESDVHARLAELR
+955 LSEAGIRAQLAELR
-969 GQGRAASASGPGGNI
+969 AQGRAAQASGPGGAI
-984 WFAAEQLESIRLLFP
+984 WFAAEQLEAIRQLFP

-1005 TFTAPESALIL
+1005 AFTVPEAALIL
-1016 PTDREDARLRL
+1016 PADREDARLKL
-1027 VRGHLEISGPITAD
+1027 VRGHLEIAGPITPA
-1041 QLSQRC
+1041 QLAQRC
-1047 GLQAQDATYG
+1047 GLAERDCGYG

-1070 QFTPTLT
+1070 QFTPTLS
-1077 PDDAEEY
+1077 PDAAEEY

-1111 HYLRFLLRWQHLT
+1111 HYVRFLLRWQHLT
-1124 TDTRLSGK
+1124 PDTRLAGK

-1158 PRVSDYREAW
+1158 PRVADYREAW

-1176 DIAWARLT
+1176 DLAWARLT
-1184 PRSARRAPTKTT
+1184 PRAARRAPTKTT
-1196 PIALALRRDF
+1196 PIALVLRRDF
-1206 RSLLGAVRRPAPIP
+1206 RALLAAVRRPAPLP
-1220 AARGR
+1220 PSRGR
-1225 SAPEL
+1225 SAPEP
-1230 PPDVAEHVIAE
+1230 PPDAAEQLIAE

-1268 RIATDVEGGLREL
+1268 RLATDVEGGLREL

-1302 RKSRRPRYGGGGVFI
+1302 RRARRPRYGGGGVFI

-1326 ALPAVVDGSSDPMQ
+1326 ALPPTIADHTDPLAAEQ
-1340 ADEVAER
+1340 QAER

-1382 LEARGDI
+1382 LEARGEI

-1413 AMRRRA
+1413 AVRRQPA
-1419 TSGEQVSIATSD
+1419 AGEHITIAASD
-1431 PCNLLGIL
+1431 PCNLVGIL
-1439 LPGQKAPSRLG
+1439 LPGQRVPARLG
-1450 AKLTLVDGVPLEPTE
+1450 TSLTLIDGVPQESP
-1465 TAALAAA
+1465 ADGLAAA

>member
-1 MLLSCRDVIVV
+1 MTQTADAADLLSD
-12 QVNSQPPI
+12 
-20 IMRFRYDTEHM
+20 
-31 SQTATASRTLDAF
+31 F
-44 HPTVKDWFVGRFGGP
+44 HPVVAEWFRDRFGDP

-64 DGWPAIR
+64 AGWPAIR
-71 SGEDCLIAAPTGSGK
+71 AGADCLLAAPTGSGK

-94 IDELIREGEASGGE
+94 IDDLLREGDAATLPGIGVSQE
-108 LPDEVRILYIS
+108 LPNEVRILYVS
-119 PLKALSND
+119 PLKALSSD

-136 TEIRQLADERGVALP
+136 AEIRAHAQDRGVELP
-151 RIRMGLRTG
+151 QIRVGLRTG

-170 IKRPPHILIT
+170 VKRPPQILIT

-185 YLMLTARQSREI
+185 YLMLTAKQSREI

-203 VILDEIHA
+203 VIVDEIHA
-211 VVRDKRG
+211 LVRDKRG
-218 SHLALTLARLDH
+218 SHLALSLARLDH
-230 VAERRPTRIGLS
+230 VAEQRPTRIGLS
-242 ATQKPMTEIAAFL
+242 ATQRPMAEIAAYL
-255 TGLDSS
+255 TGLDDHG
-261 AQPLP
+261 QPRP
-266 CRILDLGHR
+266 CQILDLGHR
-275 RELTLWLETTDVP
+275 RELTLWVETTDTP
-288 LQSLATHEHWASVY
+288 LQSLATHEHWGAVY
-302 DRLAELI
+302 DRLTELI

-320 RRSLAERVAHELGS
+320 RRSLAERVAHELGQ
-334 RVGKEHVSGHHGSLS
+334 RIGKEHVSGHHGSLS
-349 KERRHVMEQRL
+349 KDRRHVMEQRL
-360 KSGDLKAVVA
+360 KNGDLKAVVA

-399 QRVGRSGHALGRIPH
+399 QRVGRSGHALGRVPH
-414 GALIPTSLDELIE
+414 GALFPTSLDELIE

-437 GDLDR
+437 GHLDR
-442 ICQPQAPTEV
+442 IRQPKAPIEV

-461 ASEEDWGE
+461 AAEEEWSED
-469 DDLYQLMRRA
+469 QLFNLIRRA
-479 APYAA
+479 APYRS
-484 LERAVYDDILD
+484 LERDHFDETLE
-495 MLATGVGEGGGR
+495 MLNTGVGEGGGR
-507 SQPLLHR
+507 SHPLIHR
-514 DRINGR
+514 DRINGI

-525 AARMTA
+525 SARLTA
-531 ILNGGTIPETGD
+531 IVNGGTIPETGD
-543 YRVIKEPEGAFIGT
+543 YRVVKEPEGAFIGT

-563 IETASGDI
+563 IETAAGDI

-584 ENKGIV
+584 ENKGVV

-601 IPFWLGEAPGRSR
+601 IPFWLGEAPGRSI
-614 ELSTAVGELRRDIAR
+614 ELSAEVGALRRQIAA
-629 LADDVESAVN
+629 LSDDVESAAAM
-639 LLQRECRMTSVA
+639 LQRDCHMTAVA
-651 AEQVVEYLG
+651 SEQMIEYLTNT
-660 EAQDAL
+660 QDAL

-695 GSGVN
+695 GSGIN

-716 FELQAAANEEGVIL
+716 FELQAAANEEGVLL

-740 EEAFDYLKANN
+740 EEAFDYLKSDN

-777 LAVPRRRGGREVPP
+777 LAVPRRRGGKEVPA

-806 PAQVGCQENLAGPL
+806 PAQVGCQENLSGPL

-843 GLIEVLQ
+843 GLVEVLE
-850 RIERGEIH
+850 RIERGEIR
-858 LHARDTTTPSGMAQ
+858 LHARDSVTPSAMAQ
-872 SIINVNPFGFLD
+872 SIININPFGFLD
-884 DAPLEER
+884 DPPLEER
-891 RTRAVMTRRTLPNE
+891 RARAVMTRRTLPSD
-905 QRDLGKL
+905 QRDLGQL
-912 DLDAIV
+912 DLDAIIRV
-918 RVQEEAFPPIRSVDE
+918 RDEAFPPIRDAEE
-933 LHELLMSVIALRVDQ
+933 LHELLISLVAIQDGDWTELSASLATVD
-948 LAAISPV
+948 LASLLGDLV
-955 LTESDVHARLAELR
+955 R
-969 GQGRAASASGPGGNI
+969 QGRAARADGPSGAI
-984 WFAAEQLESIRLLFP
+984 WFAAEQLASIRFLFP

-1005 TFTAPESALIL
+1005 AFQVPESALIKS
-1016 PTDREDARLRL
+1016 TDREDARLRL
-1027 VRGHLEISGPITAD
+1027 TRGHLEISAPITAA
-1041 QLSQRC
+1041 QLARRC
-1047 GLQAQDATYG
+1047 GLGVADCGYG

-1070 QFTPTLT
+1070 NFTPALT
-1077 PDDAEEY
+1077 PDDDEEY

-1101 RAEIEPVTVQ
+1101 RAAIEPVTVQ

-1124 TDTRLSGK
+1124 PDARLSGK

-1138 IEQLQGFEAPA
+1138 IEQLEGFEAPA
-1149 AAWERDLIA
+1149 AAWERDLLA
-1158 PRVSDYREAW
+1158 ARVADYREAW

-1176 DIAWARLT
+1176 DVAWARLA

-1196 PIALALRRDF
+1196 PITLALRRDF
-1206 RSLLGAVRRPAPIP
+1206 RSLLSAVRRTAPLP
-1220 AARGR
+1220 PSRGR
-1225 SAPEL
+1225 AAPT
-1230 PPDVAEHVIAE
+1230 PQPDVAAQLHAD

-1248 LRLLNDRGAL
+1248 LNLLDQRGAL

-1268 RIATDVEGGLREL
+1268 RLATDVENGLREL

-1302 RKSRRPRYGGGGVFI
+1302 RRARRPRYGGGGVFI
-1317 GEGPAGRWA
+1317 GEGVAGRWA
-1326 ALPAVVDGSSDPMQ
+1326 ALPPLVQDATDPELT
-1340 ADEVAER
+1340 DDLAER
-1347 IARILLQRYGVVS
+1347 IAQILLRRYGVVS

-1370 LQWRDVLRALRR
+1370 IQWRDVLRALRR
-1382 LEARGDI
+1382 LEARGEI

-1402 FALPAAIDQLR
+1402 FALPEALDQLR
-1413 AMRRRA
+1413 ALRRREPDGLRL
-1419 TSGEQVSIATSD
+1419 TIAASD
-1431 PCNLLGIL
+1431 PCNLVGIL
-1439 LPGQKAPSRLG
+1439 LPGPKVPSRLG
-1450 AKLTLVDGVPLEPTE
+1450 ATLTLRDGVPEEPV
-1465 TAALAAA
+1465 LVSSAAA

>member
-1 MLLSCRDVIVV
+1 
-12 QVNSQPPI
+12 
-20 IMRFRYDTEHM
+20 M
-31 SQTATASRTLDAF
+31 SQTIAAAPVLDAF
-44 HPTVKDWFVGRFGGP
+44 HPIVRDWFVERFGEP

-71 SGEDCLIAAPTGSGK
+71 TGEDCLIAAPTGSGK

-94 IDELIREGEASGGE
+94 IDELIREGIDGEVSGG
-108 LPDEVRILYIS
+108 LPDQVRILYIS

-136 TEIRQLADERGVALP
+136 TEIRQLADDRGIDLP

-160 DTTQAERRAI
+160 DTTQAERQAI
-170 IKRPPHILIT
+170 VKRPPQILIT

-185 YLMLTARQSREI
+185 YLMLTAKRSREI

-203 VILDEIHA
+203 VIVDEIHA

-218 SHLALTLARLDH
+218 SHLSLTLARLDH
-230 VAERRPTRIGLS
+230 LADQRPTRIGLS
-242 ATQKPMTEIAAFL
+242 ATQKPMSEIASFL
-255 TGLDSS
+255 TGLNESG
-261 AQPLP
+261 QPRP
-266 CRILDLGHR
+266 CRILDLGHQ
-275 RELTLWLETTDVP
+275 REIKLWIETTDAP
-288 LQSLATHEHWASVY
+288 LQALATHDHWGAVY

-320 RRSLAERVAHELGS
+320 RRSLAERVAHELGI

-349 KERRHVMEQRL
+349 KERRHAMEQRL
-360 KSGDLKAVVA
+360 KTGDLKAVVA

-399 QRVGRSGHALGRIPH
+399 QRVGRSGHALGLVPH
-414 GALIPTSLDELIE
+414 GALFPTALDELVE

-442 ICQPQAPTEV
+442 ICQPNAPIEV
-452 LAQQIVAEA
+452 LAQQIVAET
-461 ASEEDWGE
+461 ASEEEWKE
-469 DDLYQLMRRA
+469 DELYAMLRRA
-479 APYAA
+479 APYGE
-484 LERAVYDDILD
+484 LERSTFSETVD
-495 MLATGVGEGGGR
+495 MLATGIGEGGGR
-507 SQPLLHR
+507 SNPLLHR
-514 DRINGR
+514 DRING
-520 VRPRR
+520 VVKPRR

-563 IETASGDI
+563 IETAAGDI

-601 IPFWLGEAPGRSR
+601 IPFWLGEAPGRSV
-614 ELSTAVGELRRDIAR
+614 ELSAAVGELRREIGRMA
-629 LADDVESAVN
+629 ADPESASR
-639 LLQRECRMTSVA
+639 LLQRECHMQAIA
-651 AEQVVEYLG
+651 AEQMVEYLA
-660 EAQDAL
+660 EAQESL

-716 FELQAAANEEGVIL
+716 FELQAAANEEGILL
-730 SLGPSQSFPL
+730 SLGPTQSFPL
-740 EEAFDYLKANN
+740 EEAFEYLKSDN

-777 LAVPRRRGGREVPP
+777 LAVPRRRGSKEVPP

-843 GLIEVLQ
+843 ALISVLE
-850 RIERGEIH
+850 RIERGEIR
-858 LHARDTTTPSGMAQ
+858 LHARDTVTPSGMAQ
-872 SIINVNPFGFLD
+872 SIININPFGFLD

-891 RTRAVMTRRTLPNE
+891 RARAVMTRRTLPQE

-912 DLDAIV
+912 DIDAIE
-918 RVQEEAFPPIRSVDE
+918 RVQDEALPPIRDADE
-933 LHELLMSVIALRVDQ
+933 LHEVLLAVVALRVGQ
-948 LAAISPV
+948 GIGQMPGSSTILANDE
-955 LTESDVHARLAELR
+955 TRLLFEELR
-969 GQGRAASASGPGGNI
+969 ADGRAARATGPDETI
-984 WFAAEQLESIRLLFP
+984 WFAAEQLESIRQLFP
-999 DHAVDP
+999 DHAVEP
-1005 TFTAPESALIL
+1005 SFSVPESALIL
-1016 PTDREDARLRL
+1016 PADREDARLKL
-1027 VRGHLEISGPITAD
+1027 VRGHLEISGPVTPE

-1047 GLQAQDATYG
+1047 GLSTRDCGFG
-1057 LAQLEAYG
+1057 LSQLEAYG
-1065 EIMRG
+1065 EVMRG
-1070 QFTPTLT
+1070 HFTPTLT
-1077 PDDAEEY
+1077 ERDAEEY

-1111 HYLRFLLRWQHLT
+1111 HYLRFLLRWQHLAP
-1124 TDTRLSGK
+1124 DTRLSGK

-1149 AAWERDLIA
+1149 ASWERELIA

-1184 PRSARRAPTKTT
+1184 TRSARRAPTKST
-1196 PIALALRRDF
+1196 PVALALRRDF
-1206 RSLLGAVRRPAPIP
+1206 RLLLSAVRRPPPMP

-1225 SAPEL
+1225 SAPE
-1230 PPDVAEHVIAE
+1230 PTPDITEQLHAD

-1248 LRLLNDRGAL
+1248 LRMLEERGAL

-1268 RIATDVEGGLREL
+1268 RLATDVESGLREL
-1281 VASGLAHADGF
+1281 VATGLAHADGF
-1292 QGLRQLIRPN
+1292 QGLRQLIRPH
-1302 RKSRRPRYGGGGVFI
+1302 RRSRRPRYGGGGVFI
-1317 GEGPAGRWA
+1317 GEGPAGRWS
-1326 ALPAVVDGSSDPMQ
+1326 ALPPTIDGPSDPVE
-1340 ADEVAER
+1340 ADELAER
-1347 IARILLQRYGVVS
+1347 IATILLRRYGVVS

-1370 LQWRDVLRALRR
+1370 IQWRDVLRALRR
-1382 LEARGDI
+1382 FEARGEI

-1402 FALPAAIDQLR
+1402 FALPEALDQLR
-1413 AMRRRA
+1413 SVRRSA
-1419 TSGEQVSIATSD
+1419 TTGQTISVAASD
-1431 PCNLLGIL
+1431 PCNLVGIL
-1439 LPGQKAPSRLG
+1439 LPGQKVPARLG
-1450 AKLTLVDGVPLEPTE
+1450 SRLTLVDGVPSE
-1465 TAALAAA
+1465 ASSSGAAAA

>member
-1 MLLSCRDVIVV
+1 
-12 QVNSQPPI
+12 
-20 IMRFRYDTEHM
+20 M
-31 SQTATASRTLDAF
+31 SNGVAAASVLEDF
-44 HPTVKDWFVGRFGGP
+44 HPLVRDWFVDRFGAP
-59 TFAQE
+59 TYAQE

-71 SGEDCLIAAPTGSGK
+71 TGEDCLIAAPTGSGK

-94 IDELIREGEASGGE
+94 IDELIREGEGTGGA
-108 LPDEVRILYIS
+108 LPDEVRILYVS

-136 TEIRQLADERGVALP
+136 SEIRQLAEQRGVALP

-170 IKRPPHILIT
+170 VKRPPQILIT

-185 YLMLTARQSREI
+185 YLMLTAKQSREI

-218 SHLALTLARLDH
+218 SHLSLTLARLDH

-242 ATQKPMTEIAAFL
+242 ATQKPMSEIAAFL
-255 TGLDSS
+255 TGLD
-261 AQPLP
+261 AAGQPLP

-275 RELTLWLETTDVP
+275 RELKLWIETTDAP
-288 LQSLATHEHWASVY
+288 LQALATHDHWGAVY

-320 RRSLAERVAHELGS
+320 RRSLAERVAHELGI

-360 KSGDLKAVVA
+360 KTGDLKAVVA

-384 LVCQIG
+384 LVCQVG

-399 QRVGRSGHALGRIPH
+399 QRVGRSGHALGLVPH
-414 GALIPTSLDELIE
+414 GALFPTALDELVE
-427 CAAMVRAVER
+427 FAAMVRAVEG

-442 ICQPQAPTEV
+442 ICQPRAPIEI

-461 ASEEDWGE
+461 ASEEEWRE
-469 DDLYQLMRRA
+469 DELFRLMRRA
-479 APYAA
+479 APYAG
-484 LERAVYDDILD
+484 LERAAFDETME
-495 MLATGVGEGGGR
+495 MLATGIGEAGGR
-507 SQPLLHR
+507 SQPLVHR
-514 DRINGR
+514 DRINGV

-563 IETASGDI
+563 IETAAGDI

-601 IPFWLGEAPGRSR
+601 IPFWLGEAPGRSM
-614 ELSTAVGELRRDIAR
+614 ELSAAVGELRRDVGAM
-629 LADDVESAVN
+629 ADDVEGAARR
-639 LLQRECRMTSVA
+639 LQRECHMQAIA
-651 AEQVVEYLG
+651 AEQIVEYLS
-660 EAQDAL
+660 ETQDSL

-683 AGGQQLVVHAPF
+683 GGGQQLVVHAPF

-716 FELQAAANEEGVIL
+716 FELQAAANEEGILL
-730 SLGPSQSFPL
+730 SLGPTQSFPL
-740 EEAFDYLKANN
+740 EEAFEYLKADN

-777 LAVPRRRGGREVPP
+777 LAVPRRRAGKEVPP

-830 TMDDCLHEAVDTD
+830 TMDDCLHEAVNTD
-843 GLIEVLQ
+843 ALIGVLE
-850 RIERGEIH
+850 RIERGEIR
-858 LHARDTTTPSGMAQ
+858 LHARDTVTPSAMAQ
-872 SIINVNPFGFLD
+872 SIININPFGFLD

-891 RTRAVMTRRTLPNE
+891 RARAVMTRRTLPNE

-912 DLDAIV
+912 DIDAIE
-918 RVQEEAFPPIRSVDE
+918 RVQEEAFPPIRDADE
-933 LHELLMSVIALRVDQ
+933 LHELLHSVVAWREGALPALDP
-948 LAAISPV
+948 AM
-955 LTESDVHARLAELR
+955 LAELR
-969 GQGRAASASGPGGNI
+969 ESGRAARAEGPEGAV
-984 WFAAEQLESIRLLFP
+984 WFAAEHLESIRQLLP
-999 DHAVDP
+999 DHAVEP
-1005 TFTAPESALIL
+1005 GFSVPESALAL
-1016 PTDREDARLRL
+1016 PDDREDARLRL
-1027 VRGHLEISGPITAD
+1027 VRGHLEISGPITAE
-1041 QLSQRC
+1041 QLSRRC
-1047 GLQAQDATYG
+1047 GLQAPDCGYG

-1065 EIMRG
+1065 EVMRG
-1070 QFTPTLT
+1070 QFTPTLAE
-1077 PDDAEEY
+1077 DDAEEY

-1124 TDTRLSGK
+1124 PDTRLAGK

-1149 AAWERDLIA
+1149 ASWERDLIA
-1158 PRVSDYREAW
+1158 ARVSDYREAW

-1184 PRSARRAPTKTT
+1184 TRSARRAPTKTT
-1196 PIALALRRDF
+1196 PVALALRRDF
-1206 RSLLGAVRRPAPIP
+1206 RSLLAAVRRPAPIP

-1225 SAPEL
+1225 SAPE
-1230 PPDVAEHVIAE
+1230 PAPDVAEQLHAD

-1248 LRLLNDRGAL
+1248 LRLLEDRGAL

-1326 ALPAVVDGSSDPMQ
+1326 ALPPSVAPTADPEE
-1340 ADEVAER
+1340 ADELAER
-1347 IARILLQRYGVVS
+1347 IARILLHRYGVVS

-1370 LQWRDVLRALRR
+1370 IQWRDVLRALRR
-1382 LEARGDI
+1382 LEARGEI
-1389 RGGRFIQGLLGEQ
+1389 RGGRFIQGLIGEQ
-1402 FALPAAIDQLR
+1402 FALPEAIDRLR
-1413 AMRRRA
+1413 AVRRSA
-1419 TSGEQVSIATSD
+1419 TTGEEVTIAASD
-1431 PCNLLGIL
+1431 PCNLVGIL
-1439 LPGQKAPSRLG
+1439 LPGQKVPSRLG
-1450 AKLTLVDGVPLEPTE
+1450 AKLTLVDGVLEAE
-1465 TAALAAA
+1465 AAVGVAAA

>member
-1 MLLSCRDVIVV
+1 
-12 QVNSQPPI
+12 
-20 IMRFRYDTEHM
+20 M
-31 SQTATASRTLDAF
+31 SQSTVQPSALDGF
-44 HPTVKDWFVGRFGGP
+44 HPLVRDWFVGRFGAP

-71 SGEDCLIAAPTGSGK
+71 TGEDCLIAAPTGSGK

-94 IDELIREGEASGGE
+94 IDDLIREGEDNGGE
-108 LPDEVRILYIS
+108 LADEVRILYVS

-136 TEIRQLADERGVALP
+136 TEIRQVAEQRGVALP

-170 IKRPPHILIT
+170 VKRPPQILIT

-185 YLMLTARQSREI
+185 YLMLTAKQSREI

-218 SHLALTLARLDH
+218 SHLSLTLARLDH
-230 VAERRPTRIGLS
+230 VAEQRPTRIGLS
-242 ATQKPMTEIAAFL
+242 ATQKPMSEIAAFL
-255 TGLDSS
+255 TGLDL
-261 AQPLP
+261 AGKPLP

-275 RELTLWLETTDVP
+275 RELKLWIETTDAP
-288 LQSLATHEHWASVY
+288 LQALATHDHWGAVY

-320 RRSLAERVAHELGS
+320 RRSLAERVAHELGI

-384 LVCQIG
+384 LVCQVG

-399 QRVGRSGHALGRIPH
+399 QRVGRSGHALGLVPH
-414 GALIPTSLDELIE
+414 GALFPTALDELVE

-442 ICQPQAPTEV
+442 ISQPNAPIEI

-461 ASEEDWGE
+461 ASEEEWRE
-469 DDLYQLMRRA
+469 DELFRLMRRA
-479 APYAA
+479 APYAE
-484 LERAVYDDILD
+484 LERSAFDETIE
-495 MLATGVGEGGGR
+495 MLATGIGEAGGR
-507 SQPLLHR
+507 SQPLVHR
-514 DRINGR
+514 DRINGV

-563 IETASGDI
+563 IETAAGDI

-601 IPFWLGEAPGRSR
+601 IPFWLGEAPGRSV
-614 ELSTAVGELRRDIAR
+614 ELSAAVGELRRDVGAM
-629 LADDVESAVN
+629 ADDVEGAVRT
-639 LLQRECRMTSVA
+639 LQRECHMQAIA
-651 AEQVVEYLG
+651 AEQIVEYLS
-660 EAQDAL
+660 ETQDSL

-683 AGGQQLVVHAPF
+683 GGGQQLVVHAPF

-716 FELQAAANEEGVIL
+716 FELQAAANEEGILL
-730 SLGPSQSFPL
+730 SLGPTQSFPL
-740 EEAFDYLKANN
+740 EEAFEYLKADN

-777 LAVPRRRGGREVPP
+777 LAVPRRRAGKEVPP

-843 GLIEVLQ
+843 ALIGVLE
-850 RIERGEIH
+850 RIERGEIR
-858 LHARDTTTPSGMAQ
+858 LHARDTVTPSAMAQ
-872 SIINVNPFGFLD
+872 SIININPFGFLD

-891 RTRAVMTRRTLPNE
+891 RARAVMTRRTLPNE

-912 DLDAIV
+912 DIDAIE
-918 RVQEEAFPPIRSVDE
+918 RVQEEAFPPLRDADE
-933 LHELLMSVIALRVDQ
+933 LHELLHSVVAWREGARPALDP
-948 LAAISPV
+948 AM
-955 LTESDVHARLAELR
+955 LAELR
-969 GQGRAASASGPGGNI
+969 ETGRAARAEGPDEAI
-984 WFAAEQLESIRLLFP
+984 WFAAEHLESIRQLFP
-999 DHAVDP
+999 DHAVEP
-1005 TFTAPESALIL
+1005 GFSVPESALAL
-1016 PTDREDARLRL
+1016 PDDREDARLKL
-1027 VRGHLEISGPITAD
+1027 VRGHLEISGPVTPE
-1041 QLSQRC
+1041 QLAKRC
-1047 GLQAQDATYG
+1047 GLKESDCGYG

-1065 EIMRG
+1065 EVMRG
-1070 QFTPTLT
+1070 HFTPTLAE
-1077 PDDAEEY
+1077 DDAEEY

-1124 TDTRLSGK
+1124 PDTRLSGK

-1149 AAWERDLIA
+1149 ASWERDLIA
-1158 PRVSDYREAW
+1158 RRVSDYREAW

-1184 PRSARRAPTKTT
+1184 TRSARRAPTKTT
-1196 PIALALRRDF
+1196 PVALALRRDF
-1206 RSLLGAVRRPAPIP
+1206 RSLLAAVRRPAPIP

-1225 SAPEL
+1225 SIPE
-1230 PPDVAEHVIAE
+1230 PTPDVAEQLRAD

-1248 LRLLNDRGAL
+1248 LRLLEERGAL

-1326 ALPAVVDGSSDPMQ
+1326 ALPPSVDAPADPIE
-1340 ADEVAER
+1340 ADDLAER
-1347 IARILLQRYGVVS
+1347 IANILLRRYGVVS

-1370 LQWRDVLRALRR
+1370 IQWRDVLRALRR

-1402 FALPAAIDQLR
+1402 FALPEALDQLR
-1413 AMRRRA
+1413 AVRRSA
-1419 TSGEQVSIATSD
+1419 TTGEEVTIAASD
-1431 PCNLLGIL
+1431 PCNLVGIL
-1439 LPGQKAPSRLG
+1439 LPGQKVPSRLG
-1450 AKLTLVDGVPLEPTE
+1450 SKLTLVDGVPEE
-1465 TAALAAA
+1465 EAAAGVAAA

>member
-1 MLLSCRDVIVV
+1 
-12 QVNSQPPI
+12 
-20 IMRFRYDTEHM
+20 M
-31 SQTATASRTLDAF
+31 SQTANAPSVLDDF
-44 HPTVKDWFVGRFGGP
+44 HPMVRDWFSGRFGEP
-59 TFAQE
+59 TYAQE

-71 SGEDCLIAAPTGSGK
+71 TGEDCLIAAPTGSGK

-94 IDELIREGEASGGE
+94 IDDLIREGELNDGV

-136 TEIRQLADERGVALP
+136 TEIRQLADERGVELP

-160 DTTQAERRAI
+160 DTSQSERRAI
-170 IKRPPHILIT
+170 VKRPPQILIT

-185 YLMLTARQSREI
+185 YLMLTAKQSREI

-203 VILDEIHA
+203 VIVDEIHA

-230 VAERRPTRIGLS
+230 VAEQRPTRIGLS
-242 ATQKPMTEIAAFL
+242 ATQKPMTEIASFL
-255 TGLDSS
+255 TGLDVSGR
-261 AQPLP
+261 ALP

-275 RELTLWLETTDVP
+275 RELKLWIETTDAP
-288 LQSLATHEHWASVY
+288 LQALATHEHWGAVY
-302 DRLAELI
+302 DRLTELI

-320 RRSLAERVAHELGS
+320 RRSLAERVAHELGI

-360 KSGDLKAVVA
+360 KNGELKAVVA

-399 QRVGRSGHALGRIPH
+399 QRVGRSGHALGLVPH
-414 GALIPTSLDELIE
+414 GALFPTSLDELIE

-442 ICQPQAPTEV
+442 IRQPSAPIEI
-452 LAQQIVAEA
+452 LAQQIVAET
-461 ASEEDWGE
+461 ASEEEWRE
-469 DDLYQLMRRA
+469 DDLFRLMRRA
-479 APYAA
+479 APYGELQREAFD
-484 LERAVYDDILD
+484 ETVE

-507 SQPLLHR
+507 SNPLVHR
-514 DRINGR
+514 DRING
-520 VRPRR
+520 VVKPKR

-563 IETASGDI
+563 IETAAGDI

-601 IPFWLGEAPGRSR
+601 IPFWLGEAPGRSM
-614 ELSTAVGELRRDIAR
+614 ELSAAVGELRRDIGEMASE
-629 LADDVESAVN
+629 VESAVRR
-639 LLQRECRMTSVA
+639 LQRECHMQAIA
-651 AEQVVEYLG
+651 AEQMVEYLG
-660 EAQDAL
+660 EAQDSL

-683 AGGQQLVVHAPF
+683 AGGQQLIVHAPF

-716 FELQAAANEEGVIL
+716 FELQAAANEEGILL
-730 SLGPSQSFPL
+730 SLGPTQSFPI
-740 EEAFDYLKANN
+740 EEAFEYLKADN

-777 LAVPRRRGGREVPP
+777 LAVPRRRGAKEVPP

-830 TMDDCLHEAVDTD
+830 TMHDCLHEAVDTD
-843 GLIEVLQ
+843 ALIGVLE
-850 RIERGEIH
+850 RIERGEIR
-858 LHARDTTTPSGMAQ
+858 LHARDTVTPSGMAQ
-872 SIINVNPFGFLD
+872 SIININPFGFLD

-891 RTRAVMTRRTLPNE
+891 RARAVMTRRTLPNE

-912 DLDAIV
+912 DIDAIE
-918 RVQEEAFPPIRSVDE
+918 RVQEEAFPPIRDADE
-933 LHELLMSVIALRVDQ
+933 LHELLISVLALREGA
-948 LAAISPV
+948 L
-955 LTESDVHARLAELR
+955 ARLSEVLGEVDLPSMLASLR
-969 GQGRAASASGPGGNI
+969 SDGRAARAEGPDGAI
-984 WFAAEQLESIRLLFP
+984 WFAAEHLESIRQLFP

-1005 TFTAPESALIL
+1005 SFSVPESALIL

-1027 VRGHLEISGPITAD
+1027 VRGHLEISGPVTPD
-1041 QLSQRC
+1041 QLARRC
-1047 GLQAQDATYG
+1047 GLSPKDCGYG

-1065 EIMRG
+1065 EVMRG
-1070 QFTPTLT
+1070 HFTPTLQA
-1077 PDDAEEY
+1077 DDIEEY

-1101 RAEIEPVTVQ
+1101 RAEIEAVTVQ

-1124 TDTRLSGK
+1124 PDTRLSGK

-1149 AAWERDLIA
+1149 AAWERDLLA

-1184 PRSARRAPTKTT
+1184 PRSARRAPTKST
-1196 PIALALRRDF
+1196 PITLALRRDF
-1206 RSLLGAVRRPAPIP
+1206 RSLLAAVRKPAPTP

-1225 SAPEL
+1225 SIPE
-1230 PPDVAEHVIAE
+1230 PQPDVADQLHAD

-1248 LRLLNDRGAL
+1248 LRLLEERGAL

-1268 RIATDVEGGLREL
+1268 RIATDVESGLREL

-1292 QGLRQLIRPN
+1292 QGLRQLLRPN

-1326 ALPAVVDGSSDPMQ
+1326 SLPPSIAAPSDPEE
-1340 ADEVAER
+1340 ADELAER
-1347 IARILLQRYGVVS
+1347 VARILLQRYGVVS

-1370 LQWRDVLRALRR
+1370 IQWRDVLRALRR
-1382 LEARGDI
+1382 LEARGEI

-1402 FALPAAIDQLR
+1402 FALPSALDQLR
-1413 AMRRRA
+1413 AVRRA
-1419 TSGEQVSIATSD
+1419 ATTEEHVTIAASD
-1431 PCNLLGIL
+1431 PCNLVGIL
-1439 LPGQKAPSRLG
+1439 LPGQKIPSRLG
-1450 AKLTLVDGVPLEPTE
+1450 ARLTLVDGVLLEPPVSGI
-1465 TAALAAA
+1465 AAA

>member
-1 MLLSCRDVIVV
+1 MVSGVLLLGWALVPLC
-12 QVNSQPPI
+12 QCG
-20 IMRFRYDTEHM
+20 YDAEHM
-31 SQTATASRTLDAF
+31 SQSTTSVLDAF
-44 HPTVKDWFVGRFGGP
+44 QPIVRDWFAERFGAP
-59 TFAQE
+59 TFAQA

-71 SGEDCLIAAPTGSGK
+71 TGQDCLIAAPTGSGK

-94 IDELIREGEASGGE
+94 IDELIQEGNSLRGNDA

-136 TEIRQLADERGVALP
+136 SEIRQLAAEREIPIP
-151 RIRMGLRTG
+151 RIRVGLRSG

-170 IKRPPHILIT
+170 IKRPPQILIT

-185 YLMLTARQSREI
+185 YLMLTAKQSREV

-203 VILDEIHA
+203 VIVDEIHA

-218 SHLALTLARLDH
+218 SHLSLTLARLDH
-230 VAERRPTRIGLS
+230 VADQRPTRIGLS
-242 ATQKPMTEIAAFL
+242 ATQKPMSEIAAFL
-255 TGLDSS
+255 TGLDPSG
-261 AQPLP
+261 QPLP
-266 CRILDLGHR
+266 CRVLDLGHR
-275 RELTLWLETTDVP
+275 RELQLWIETTDAP
-288 LQSLATHEHWASVY
+288 LQALATHEHWGAVY

-320 RRSLAERVAHELGS
+320 RRSLAERVAHELGI

-349 KERRHVMEQRL
+349 KERRHAMEQRL

-384 LVCQIG
+384 LVCQVG

-399 QRVGRSGHALGRIPH
+399 QRVGRSGHALGLVPH
-414 GALIPTSLDELIE
+414 GALFPTSLDELVE
-427 CAAMVRAVER
+427 CAATVRAVEQ
-437 GDLDR
+437 GGLDR
-442 ICQPQAPTEV
+442 IRQPKAPIEI

-461 ASEEDWGE
+461 ASEEEWRE

-479 APYAA
+479 APYGA
-484 LERAVYDDILD
+484 LERSAFDDTIE
-495 MLATGVGEGGGR
+495 MLSTGIGETGGR
-507 SQPLLHR
+507 SQPLVHR
-514 DRINGR
+514 DRINGM

-543 YRVIKEPEGAFIGT
+543 YRVIKEPEGTFVGT

-563 IETASGDI
+563 IETAAGDI

-579 RIRRV
+579 KIRRV

-601 IPFWLGEAPGRSR
+601 IPFWLGEAPGRSM
-614 ELSTAVGELRRDIAR
+614 ELSAAVSELRRDVGR
-629 LADDVESAVN
+629 MADDVETAVRT
-639 LLQRECRMTSVA
+639 LRRECHMPANA
-651 AEQVVEYLG
+651 AEQIVEYLSQT
-660 EAQDAL
+660 QDAL
-666 QVMPSDTDVV
+666 QVMPSDTDIV

-716 FELQAAANEEGVIL
+716 FELQAAANEEGILL
-730 SLGPSQSFPL
+730 SLGPTQSFPL
-740 EEAFDYLKANN
+740 EEAFDYLKAGN

-777 LAVPRRRGGREVPP
+777 LAVPRRRGGKEVPP

-843 GLIEVLQ
+843 ALIGVLE
-850 RIERGEIH
+850 RIERDEIR
-858 LHARDTTTPSGMAQ
+858 LHARDTVTPSAMAQ
-872 SIINVNPFGFLD
+872 SIVNINPFGFLD

-891 RTRAVMTRRTLPNE
+891 RARAVMTRRTLPNE

-912 DLDAIV
+912 DIDAIERV
-918 RVQEEAFPPIRSVDE
+918 RDEAFPPVRDPEE
-933 LHELLMSVIALRVDQ
+933 LHELLLSVVAMREPALSMLPGLLSMR
-948 LAAISPV
+948 
-955 LTESDVHARLAELR
+955 TELR
-969 GQGRAASASGPGGNI
+969 AAGRAARAEGPDGGV
-984 WFAAEQLESIRLLFP
+984 WFAAEHLESIRQLFP

-1005 TFTAPESALIL
+1005 SFTAPESALIL
-1016 PTDREDARLRL
+1016 PTDREDARLKL
-1027 VRGHLEISGPITAD
+1027 VRGHLEICGPITPQ

-1047 GLQAQDATYG
+1047 GLTASDCGYG

-1065 EIMRG
+1065 EAMRG

-1077 PDDAEEY
+1077 QDDAEEY

-1124 TDTRLSGK
+1124 PDARLTGK

-1176 DIAWARLT
+1176 DVAWARLT
-1184 PRSARRAPTKTT
+1184 TRSTRRAPTKST

-1206 RSLLGAVRRPAPIP
+1206 RALLAAVRRPATTP

-1225 SAPEL
+1225 SAVT
-1230 PPDVAEHVIAE
+1230 PPTDVAEQIHAD

-1248 LRLLNDRGAL
+1248 LRLLDERGAL
-1258 FFDELVDGTR
+1258 FFDELVDATR
-1268 RIATDVEGGLREL
+1268 RLATDVEGGLREL
-1281 VASGLAHADGF
+1281 VASGLVHADGF

-1302 RKSRRPRYGGGGVFI
+1302 RRSRRPRYGGGGVFI

-1326 ALPAVVDGSSDPMQ
+1326 ALPSEVSGSSDPQ
-1340 ADEVAER
+1340 AADELAER

-1360 RELATRESLT
+1360 RELATRERLT
-1370 LQWRDVLRALRR
+1370 IQWRDILRALRR
-1382 LEARGDI
+1382 LEARGEI
-1389 RGGRFIQGLLGEQ
+1389 RGGRFIQGLIGEQ
-1402 FALPAAIDQLR
+1402 FALPEALDRLR
-1413 AMRRRA
+1413 AVRRSA
-1419 TSGEQVSIATSD
+1419 PGGERLAIATSD
-1431 PCNLLGIL
+1431 PCNLVGIL
-1439 LPGQKAPSRLG
+1439 LPGQKVAARLG
-1450 AKLTLVDGVPLEPTE
+1450 ATLTLVDGVVEDAMPSGM
-1465 TAALAAA
+1465 AAA

>member
-1 MLLSCRDVIVV
+1 
-12 QVNSQPPI
+12 
-20 IMRFRYDTEHM
+20 M
-31 SQTATASRTLDAF
+31 SQTIAASVLDGF
-44 HPTVKDWFVGRFGGP
+44 HPLVRDWFVGRFGAP

-86 TLTAFLAG
+86 TLTAFLSG
-94 IDELIREGEASGGE
+94 IDDLIREGESGE
-108 LPDEVRILYIS
+108 LADEVRILYIS

-136 TEIRQLADERGVALP
+136 AEIRQLAEERGVDLP

-160 DTTQAERRAI
+160 DTTQAERQAI
-170 IKRPPHILIT
+170 VKRPPQILIT

-185 YLMLTARQSREI
+185 YLMLTAKRSREI

-203 VILDEIHA
+203 VIVDEIHA

-218 SHLALTLARLDH
+218 SHLSLTLARLDH

-242 ATQKPMTEIAAFL
+242 ATQKPMDEIAAFL
-255 TGLDSS
+255 TGMDGVGR
-261 AQPLP
+261 PLP

-275 RELTLWLETTDVP
+275 RELTLWIETTDAP
-288 LQSLATHEHWASVY
+288 LQALATHEHWGAVY

-320 RRSLAERVAHELGS
+320 RRALAERVAHELGI
-334 RVGKEHVSGHHGSLS
+334 RIGKEHVSGHHGSLS
-349 KERRHVMEQRL
+349 KERRHAMEQRL

-399 QRVGRSGHALGRIPH
+399 QRVGRSGHALGLVPH
-414 GALIPTSLDELIE
+414 GALFPTSLDELAE
-427 CAAMVRAVER
+427 CGAMVRAVER

-442 ICQPQAPTEV
+442 IRQPSAPIEIM
-452 LAQQIVAEA
+452 AQQIVAEA
-461 ASEEDWGE
+461 AAEEEWSEEE
-469 DDLYQLMRRA
+469 LYRLLLRA
-479 APYAA
+479 APYRELSREAF
-484 LERAVYDDILD
+484 EETLD

-507 SQPLLHR
+507 SHPLIHR
-514 DRINGR
+514 DRINGV

-525 AARMTA
+525 AARLTA
-531 ILNGGTIPETGD
+531 IVNGGTIPETGD
-543 YRVIKEPEGAFIGT
+543 YRVIKDPEGAFVGT

-563 IETASGDI
+563 IETAAGDI

-579 RIRRV
+579 KIRRV

-601 IPFWLGEAPGRSR
+601 IPFWLGEAPGRSV
-614 ELSTAVGELRRDIAR
+614 ELSSEIGLLRREIAAM
-629 LADDVESAVN
+629 ADDRESASMM
-639 LLQRECRMTSVA
+639 LQRDCHMPAVA
-651 AEQVVEYLG
+651 AEQLVEYLA
-660 EAQDAL
+660 EAQAAL

-683 AGGQQLVVHAPF
+683 GGGQQLVVHAPF

-716 FELQAAANEEGVIL
+716 FELQAAANEEGILL
-730 SLGPSQSFPL
+730 SLGPTQSFPL
-740 EEAFDYLKANN
+740 EEAFEYLKADN

-843 GLIEVLQ
+843 ALIAVLE
-850 RIERGEIH
+850 RVERGEVR
-858 LHARDTTTPSGMAQ
+858 LHARDTVTPSPMAQ
-872 SIINVNPFGFLD
+872 SIINVGPYGFLD

-891 RTRAVMTRRTLPNE
+891 RTRAVMSRRTLPNE

-912 DLDAIV
+912 DLDAIE
-918 RVQEEAFPPIRSVDE
+918 RVQEEAMPPVRDAEE
-933 LHELLMSVIALRVDQ
+933 LHELLLSLVAAREGWSPPDAALF
-948 LAAISPV
+948 
-955 LTESDVHARLAELR
+955 EELR
-969 GQGRAASASGPGGNI
+969 SQGRAARADGPDGAV
-984 WFAAEQLESIRLLFP
+984 WFAAEHLESIRQLFP
-999 DHAVDP
+999 DHAVEP
-1005 TFTAPESALIL
+1005 GFSVPESALIL
-1016 PTDREDARLRL
+1016 PEHREDARLKL
-1027 VRGHLEISGPITAD
+1027 ARGHLEISGPITAE
-1041 QLSQRC
+1041 QLSERC
-1047 GLQAQDATYG
+1047 GLSASDCGYG

-1065 EIMRG
+1065 EVMRG
-1070 QFTPTLT
+1070 QFTPTLAR
-1077 PDDAEEY
+1077 DDAEEF

-1124 TDTRLSGK
+1124 PDTRLSGK

-1149 AAWERDLIA
+1149 ASWERDLIA
-1158 PRVSDYREAW
+1158 ARVGDYREAW

-1176 DIAWARLT
+1176 DVAWARLT
-1184 PRSARRAPTKTT
+1184 TRSARRAPTKTT

-1206 RSLLGAVRRPAPIP
+1206 RPLLSAVRRPAPLP

-1225 SAPEL
+1225 SAPE
-1230 PPDVAEHVIAE
+1230 PEPDVAQQLHED

-1248 LRLLNDRGAL
+1248 LRLLEERGAL
-1258 FFDELVDGTR
+1258 FFDELVEGTR
-1268 RIATDVEGGLREL
+1268 RLATDVEGGLREL

-1292 QGLRQLIRPN
+1292 QGLRQLIRPS
-1302 RKSRRPRYGGGGVFI
+1302 RRSRRPRYGGGGVFI

-1326 ALPAVVDGSSDPMQ
+1326 ALPPTAPPPADPLE
-1340 ADEVAER
+1340 ADELAER
-1347 IARILLQRYGVVS
+1347 IAAILLRRYGVVS
-1360 RELATRESLT
+1360 RELAVREGRESLT
-1370 LQWRDVLRALRR
+1370 IQWREILRALRR
-1382 LEARGDI
+1382 LEARGEI
-1389 RGGRFIQGLLGEQ
+1389 RGGRFIQGLIGEQ
-1402 FALPAAIDQLR
+1402 FALPEAIDQLR
-1413 AMRRRA
+1413 AVRRA
-1419 TSGEQVSIATSD
+1419 APEGERVTIAASD
-1431 PCNLLGIL
+1431 PCNLVGIL
-1439 LPGQKAPSRLG
+1439 APGQKVASRLG
-1450 AKLTLVDGVPLEPTE
+1450 AKLTLVDGVALESAGRGSPIESGMTGRDGSPP
-1465 TAALAAA
+1465 ARGRRMGVG